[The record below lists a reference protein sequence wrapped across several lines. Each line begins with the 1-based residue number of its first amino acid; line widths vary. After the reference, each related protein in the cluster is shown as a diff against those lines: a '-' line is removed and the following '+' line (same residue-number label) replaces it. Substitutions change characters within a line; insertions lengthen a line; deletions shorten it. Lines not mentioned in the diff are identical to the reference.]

1 MNNKG
6 NVVIHLDGDDIG
18 NRIELLLLDGNLEEA
33 SRLSLQITAA
43 MNQLRRSLE
52 RVADLRIHLFG
63 GDDLI
68 ATFRPKSISKEELNG
83 LRDEFKANCTLTIS
97 GGIGLSVQ
105 EALMNLRRAK
115 LSGKN
120 CLVGDV

>member
-1 MNNKG
+1 MNNEG
-6 NVVIHLDGDDIG
+6 DVVIHLDGDDIG
-18 NRIELLLLDGNLEEA
+18 NRIELLLLDGNIDEA
-33 SRLSLQITAA
+33 SRLSLQITEA
-43 MNQLRRSLE
+43 MNQLRGSLE
-52 RVADLRIHLFG
+52 LVASLRIRLFG

-68 ATFRPKSISKEELNG
+68 ATFRPKSISKEELNR
-83 LRDEFKANCTLTIS
+83 LRNEFKANCSLTIS
-97 GGIGLSVQ
+97 GGIGLSIQ